1 MSTNDIDLEKRR
13 FLTQTTVALGAVGAG
28 FAAMPFISYMKPGAG
43 ALEAAAPIDVYIS
56 KLEPGQL
63 IRVEWRGQPV
73 WVLRRTGEMLASLEK
88 IEPRLRDPNSDKS
101 VQPPYCKNRYRSIK
115 PEIFVAVGICTHLG
129 CSPTYRPE
137 VAPPDLGK
145 DWLGGFFCPCHGSS
159 FDLAGRVFKK
169 VPAPTNLVVPPY
181 RYVTDTHLVVGEDQ
195 QQEAA

>member
-28 FAAMPFISYMKPGAG
+28 FAAAPFISYMNPGAR
-43 ALEAAAPIDVYIS
+43 ALEAAAPIDVDIS

-73 WVLRRTGEMLASLEK
+73 WVLNRTEEMLASLEK

-145 DWLGGFFCPCHGSS
+145 DWLGGFFCPCHGSG

-169 VPAPTNLVVPPY
+169 VPAPKNLVVPPY
-181 RYVTDTHLVVGEDQ
+181 RYVTDTHIVVGEDQ

>member
-28 FAAMPFISYMKPGAG
+28 LAATPFISYMNPGAG
-43 ALEAAAPIDVYIS
+43 ALEAAAPIDVDIS

-73 WVLRRTGEMLASLEK
+73 WVLNRTEEMLASLEK

-145 DWLGGFFCPCHGSS
+145 DWLGGFFCPCHGSG

-169 VPAPTNLVVPPY
+169 VPAPKNLVVPPY
-181 RYVTDTHLVVGEDQ
+181 RYVTDTHIVVGEDQ

>member
-43 ALEAAAPIDVYIS
+43 ALEAAAPIDVDIS